1 MKKIIV
7 LIIVLTLLGIVG
19 YRVYQT
25 IASKRLAEEG
35 GKAAKIP
42 VVVEEVKLGTVEE
55 KLSLTGNVE
64 PQSQVTVYSDVSGK
78 VEKLAVDIG
87 DNVTKDDLIAIIEKK
102 KLILQVERLEAALES
117 AEINLENLKKDYERF
132 KNLLEQ
138 NVVSQQRFDSVKTA
152 YESAQAQVKELKASL
167 ELNKIQLAD
176 SAISA
181 PISGV
186 IAQKFI
192 EEGDMVTATSQ
203 MKGESIVTIVD
214 MDVVKIM
221 VNITEKDIANVKMGQ
236 EARVKVD
243 AYPSKIFEGVV
254 SNISP
259 VLDLSSRTAPIEVK
273 ILNPD
278 HSLKPGMFARVDLV
292 LTSHENIM
300 VVPRDSILEKNDKK
314 YVFVVEDGKA
324 RQKEVT
330 TGLEETEIIQ
340 ILSGLKKGEF
350 LITEGQNSVEEGAEI
365 KIIE

>member
-7 LIIVLTLLGIVG
+7 LIIVLALLSMVG
-19 YRVYQT
+19 YRIYQT
-25 IASKRLAEEG
+25 IASKRLSEEAGGAAE
-35 GKAAKIP
+35 IP

-64 PQSQVTVYSDVSGK
+64 PQSQVTVYSEVNGK

-87 DNVTKDDLIAIIEKK
+87 DNVTKGDLIAIIEKE

-117 AEINLENLKKDYERF
+117 AEVNLENLEKDYERF

-167 ELNKIQLAD
+167 QLNKIQLAD
-176 SAISA
+176 STISA

-192 EEGDMVTATSQ
+192 EEGDMVNATSQ
-203 MKGESIVTIVD
+203 PVVSIVD
-214 MDVVKIM
+214 MDTVKVM
-221 VNITEKDIANVKMGQ
+221 VNVTEKDIANIKIGQ
-236 EARVKVD
+236 SARIKVD
-243 AYPSKIFEGVV
+243 AYPSKIFEGKV

-259 VLDLSSRTAPIEVK
+259 VLDLASRTAPIEVK

-292 LTSHENIM
+292 LTSHENIV

-324 RQKEVT
+324 RQKEVI
-330 TGLEETEIIQ
+330 TGLEETEIVQ